1 MSVSPLAA
9 GSPEHLLF
17 CLPDSSLALW
27 ELKSRRPSGE
37 LDCASPESPV
47 RQEIGTEGPA
57 FQGLWSTGRRGAH
70 ASAHRNSLHVDML
83 AVLNLSIPGRE
94 G

>member
-27 ELKSRRPSGE
+27 ELKSRRPSHE
-37 LDCASPESPV
+37 LDCAQPRIPAETGDSDRKTCFPRPV
-47 RQEIGTEGPA
+47 VHGEKR
-57 FQGLWSTGRRGAH
+57 STCEC
-70 ASAHRNSLHVDML
+70 
-83 AVLNLSIPGRE
+83 I
-94 G
+94 